1 MVLCV
6 SQWLPVGFQITR
18 DCLAAFKRIGFLLI
32 RSIFIIT
39 IAVQH
44 VCSDAELQDLQCE
57 HLCTLEGE
65 TPTCVCKSSKYI
77 KDGKKCTGKE
87 NSFTARDSC
96 FKIDRRR
103 KFPKY

>member
-6 SQWLPVGFQITR
+6 SHLLPVGFQITS
-18 DCLAAFKRIGFLLI
+18 DCLAACRIGLFLI

-44 VCSDAELQDLQCE
+44 VCSDAELQDLECE

-65 TPTCVCKSSKYI
+65 TPKCVCKSSKYI

-87 NSFTARDSC
+87 NSFTTRDSS
-96 FKIDRRR
+96 FKIDKRR
-103 KFPKY
+103 KFPK